1 MKLIV
6 GYDLGTASI
15 GWAVIEADDDFNP
28 IRIVKAGCRI
38 IPMSKD
44 EISDF
49 NKGILRSNASART
62 QYRGTRRIIERSK
75 IRRCRLLRVL
85 QIIGFLPKHYEES
98 IDRYGK
104 FQNNS
109 EPKIAWA
116 KDISGKMQF
125 LFMESF
131 NEMLA
136 DFQNSNSSI
145 DINHKI
151 PYDWTIFYLRKK
163 ALHAPISKNELAWVI
178 LHFNK
183 KRGYYQQRS
192 TDEKEEKDETKE
204 KVEYIEAV
212 VTKCEASNKGKKDQT
227 WYNIHLDNGLIYR
240 RTYPYEP
247 ELAGRTLK
255 LVVTTKL
262 DDSGNVKK
270 DKEGNPQISISTVKD
285 DDWNLIKNRNEELLN
300 KSNKTVGEF
309 IYDSLKSNPAIKVHG
324 DLITVIE
331 RDYYETELKLILD
344 EQSKYH
350 PELTDKKLYRKCL
363 EELYPSNEAHKN
375 NINNKDIR
383 YLISDDIL
391 MYQRPLKSQKGTI
404 SNCPYETIE
413 LKNGVIIPRKC
424 VSKSNPFFKEFRLWH
439 FLSNLKIICKQETI
453 DGIVHIDVDKTDL
466 LLHDESARVD
476 LFKKLYDLKSF
487 KQDTIIKHFI
497 KDKSKRN
504 NYRWNFAEDKEFPCN
519 ETRSQF
525 LSIIK
530 KCGLQSTV
538 DLIPAYCNNNRAT
551 TKKIAINESDL
562 WYLLYS
568 IKDKK
573 ELKKAMLNFA
583 RKKGLPEEFA
593 LKLAEI
599 KPYKSEYASYSLKAI
614 KRLLPLMRRGEL
626 WAEDNIDK
634 TTLARINKIING
646 EADDT
651 ISTRTR
657 EKAKELTDV
666 SHFKGLPLWT
676 ACYVVYDRHA
686 EASTIAKWESPQDV
700 WNWIYNFKHNS
711 LRNPVVEKVV
721 LETMKT
727 AADIWQTFGKID
739 EIHVELGR
747 QLKNDKKTRENITRQ
762 NAENEA
768 TNKRIY
774 SMLSEFN
781 EHCNDNPIQDYRP
794 NSPSQE
800 EIFKIYEDGAFNATK
815 PDDKKEDIETY
826 KTIRK
831 KFSET
836 KANKRPTITEVRKY
850 RLWLEQR
857 YRSPYTGEIIPLSK
871 LFTPEYQIEHIIP
884 QSVYFN
890 DSFTNK
896 VICEANVNQLK
907 GSQLGFAFIKK
918 HQGTKVDIG
927 NNKFVTIFQEK
938 EYIDFVTKQY
948 SHDKKK
954 LANLLTEEIPDEFID
969 RQLNDTRYISKY
981 VKGILSNI
989 VREADEQEATSRNVI
1004 TCVGQITSRLKKDWG
1019 IVDKW
1024 NELILPRFLR
1034 LQELSGNN
1042 EYTFINKSGHLVP
1055 CVPNST
1061 NTDYK
1066 RVDHRHHAMDAI
1078 IIACATRNHI
1088 NLLNNLYSKPKER
1101 TMRNILSRK
1110 LRRYESVEING
1121 EVRSVAKEFLM
1132 PWESFPTDV
1141 FKALNDI
1148 IASFKYKVRIL
1159 KNNGNK
1165 NLTPVKS
1172 LHKDTYYGLVNLRKT
1187 KQVSI
1192 DNAISCKKY
1201 VIVDKTIRKK
1211 VQELSLQ
1218 GLDDKDISK
1227 YLKKNDSVYSG
1238 IIKGKV
1244 SVYYFTNDLKTEDR
1258 MIASRK
1264 KLIDL
1269 FGGIKNAEGN
1279 EKTQKKNEKDITKY
1293 IQSISDTG
1301 IQKILFAHYNMHKDN
1316 LEFAFSE
1323 EGIMYMNDHL
1333 LELNN
1338 GHHHKPIF
1346 SARKTEILGKKYP
1359 VGNNACKSSQYV
1371 EADKE
1376 TNLYFGIYE
1385 NAEGKRS
1392 FQTISYIDSL
1402 NLCKA
1407 GLAPVPEVNEKG
1419 DNLKFYLSP
1428 NDLVY
1433 LPTIEEIER
1442 KHISNPIDKTRIY
1455 RVESFSETDIYFLPI
1470 NVASPIIPKL
1480 EFESGDKIGRAI
1492 TGEMIKYSCTPIKVD
1507 RLGNIT
1513 SIQDL

>member
-1 MKLIV
+1 MKRIV
-6 GYDLGTASI
+6 GFDLGTASI
-15 GWAVIEADDDFNP
+15 GWAVIEADDNFNP
-28 IRIVKAGCRI
+28 IRIEKAGCRI

-44 EISDF
+44 EISNF
-49 NKGILRSNASART
+49 NNGTLQSSASERT
-62 QYRGTRRIIERSK
+62 MHKGTRKLNFRSTD
-75 IRRCRLLRVL
+75 RRYRLLRVL
-85 QIIGFLPKHYEES
+85 RLMGFLPKHYEEN

-104 FQNNS
+104 FLNNS

-116 KDISGKMQF
+116 KDSSGKMQF
-125 LFMESF
+125 QFKESF
-131 NEMLA
+131 NEMLS
-136 DFQNSNSSI
+136 DFKRNNTSI
-145 DINHKI
+145 DISHKI

-163 ALHAPISKNELAWVI
+163 ALSAPISKNELAWVI
-178 LHFNK
+178 LNFNK
-183 KRGYYQQRS
+183 KRGYYQQRDS
-192 TDEKEEKDETKE
+192 ETTEKDEVNE

-212 VTKCEASNKGKKDQT
+212 VTKCEASDKGKNNQT
-227 WYNIHLDNGLIYR
+227 WYNLYLDNGLIYR
-240 RTYPYEP
+240 RTYSYNP
-247 ELAGRTLK
+247 ELKGKTLK
-255 LVVTTKL
+255 LVVKTKL
-262 DDSGNVKK
+262 DDNGNVFK
-270 DKEGNPQISISTVKD
+270 DKEGNSKISISAVKD
-285 DDWNLIKNRNEELLN
+285 DDWNLIKARNEEILN
-300 KSNKTVGEF
+300 NSKKTVGEF
-309 IYDSLKSNPAIKVHG
+309 IYDSIKSNPSIKIHG
-324 DLITVIE
+324 SLISVIE
-331 RDYYETELKLILD
+331 RDYYSTELKLILD

-350 PELTDKKLYRKCL
+350 PELTDTKLYLECL
-363 EELYPSNEAHKN
+363 DELYHSNDAHKN
-375 NINNKDIR
+375 YINKKGLR
-383 YLISDDIL
+383 YLLSDDIL
-391 MYQRPLKSQKGTI
+391 MYQRPLKPQKGNI
-404 SNCPYETIE
+404 SNCPYETVQ
-413 LKNGVIIPRKC
+413 LKNGEIIPRKC

-439 FLSNLKIICKQETI
+439 FLSNLRIICKQETI

-573 ELKKAMLNFA
+573 ELKKAMLNFT

-593 LKLAEI
+593 AKLAEI

-614 KRLLPLMRRGEL
+614 KRLLPLMRTGEL
-626 WAEDNIDK
+626 WTEDNIDK
-634 TTLARINKIING
+634 TTLARIYKIING
-646 EADDT
+646 EASDT
-651 ISTRTR
+651 ISIRTR
-657 EKAKELTDV
+657 EKTKELTEV
-666 SHFKGLPLWT
+666 SHFKSLPLWT

-727 AADIWQTFGKID
+727 AADIWQKFGKID

-747 QLKNDKKTRENITRQ
+747 RLKNDKKERERITRQ

-768 TNKRIY
+768 TNRRIY
-774 SMLSEFN
+774 SMLSEFH
-781 EHCNDNPIQDYRP
+781 EHCTDNPIQDYRP

-800 EIFKIYEDGAFNATK
+800 EIFKIYEDGAFNAI
-815 PDDKKEDIETY
+815 DENDKKEDIDKY
-826 KTIRK
+826 KDIRK

-836 KANKRPTITEVRKY
+836 KDNKRPTPGEVKKY

-857 YRSPYTGEIIPLSK
+857 YKSPYTGETIPLSK

-884 QSVYFN
+884 QSAYFN
-890 DSFTNK
+890 DSFSNK
-896 VICEANVNQLK
+896 VICEASVNKLKSNQL
-907 GSQLGFAFIKK
+907 GYAFIKK
-918 HQGTKVDIG
+918 YHGEKVEIG
-927 NNKFVTIFQEK
+927 NNRFVTIFEEK

-954 LANLLTEEIPDEFID
+954 LSNLLSEEIPDEFID

-989 VREADEQEATSRNVI
+989 VREDGEQEATSKNVI

-1034 LQELSGNN
+1034 LQELSGKN
-1042 EYTFINKSGHLVP
+1042 EYTFRNKSGHLVP
-1055 CVPNST
+1055 CVPNSI

-1078 IIACATRNHI
+1078 IIACATRNHV
-1088 NLLNNLYSKPKER
+1088 NLLNNLYSKPENWK
-1101 TMRNILSRK
+1101 MRKYLSAK
-1110 LRRYESVEING
+1110 LRRQEPTILDNKQVTVS
-1121 EVRSVAKEFLM
+1121 KEFLL
-1132 PWESFPTDV
+1132 PWDSFPNDV
-1141 FKALNDI
+1141 FMALNDI

-1192 DNAISCKKY
+1192 DDAISCKKY

-1218 GLDDKDISK
+1218 GLDNEYISK

-1238 IIKGKV
+1238 IIKGKVSKV

-1269 FGGIKNAEGN
+1269 FGGIKNTKGN
-1279 EKTQKKNEKDITKY
+1279 EKAKKKTEEKITEI

-1338 GHHHKPIF
+1338 GHHHKPIL
-1346 SARKTEILGKKYP
+1346 SARKTETFGKKYP

-1376 TNLYFGIYE
+1376 TNLYFCIYE

-1419 DNLKFYLSP
+1419 DKLKFYLSP
-1428 NDLVY
+1428 YDLVY

-1442 KHISNPIDKTRIY
+1442 KHVSNPIDKNRIY
-1455 RVESFSETDIYFLPI
+1455 RVVSSTGYKIHFLPV
-1470 NVASPIIPKL
+1470 NVASVIVDK
-1480 EFESGDKIGRAI
+1480 FELDKSEKAI
-1492 TGEMIKYSCTPIKVD
+1492 TGEMIKYYCTPIKVD

>member
-1 MKLIV
+1 M
-6 GYDLGTASI
+6 
-15 GWAVIEADDDFNP
+15 
-28 IRIVKAGCRI
+28 
-38 IPMSKD
+38 
-44 EISDF
+44 
-49 NKGILRSNASART
+49 
-62 QYRGTRRIIERSK
+62 
-75 IRRCRLLRVL
+75 
-85 QIIGFLPKHYEES
+85 
-98 IDRYGK
+98 
-104 FQNNS
+104 
-109 EPKIAWA
+109 
-116 KDISGKMQF
+116 
-125 LFMESF
+125 
-131 NEMLA
+131 
-136 DFQNSNSSI
+136 
-145 DINHKI
+145 
-151 PYDWTIFYLRKK
+151 
-163 ALHAPISKNELAWVI
+163 
-178 LHFNK
+178 
-183 KRGYYQQRS
+183 
-192 TDEKEEKDETKE
+192 
-204 KVEYIEAV
+204 
-212 VTKCEASNKGKKDQT
+212 
-227 WYNIHLDNGLIYR
+227 
-240 RTYPYEP
+240 
-247 ELAGRTLK
+247 
-255 LVVTTKL
+255 
-262 DDSGNVKK
+262 
-270 DKEGNPQISISTVKD
+270 
-285 DDWNLIKNRNEELLN
+285 
-300 KSNKTVGEF
+300 
-309 IYDSLKSNPAIKVHG
+309 
-324 DLITVIE
+324 
-331 RDYYETELKLILD
+331 
-344 EQSKYH
+344 
-350 PELTDKKLYRKCL
+350 
-363 EELYPSNEAHKN
+363 
-375 NINNKDIR
+375 
-383 YLISDDIL
+383 
-391 MYQRPLKSQKGTI
+391 
-404 SNCPYETIE
+404 
-413 LKNGVIIPRKC
+413 
-424 VSKSNPFFKEFRLWH
+424 
-439 FLSNLKIICKQETI
+439 
-453 DGIVHIDVDKTDL
+453 
-466 LLHDESARVD
+466 
-476 LFKKLYDLKSF
+476 
-487 KQDTIIKHFI
+487 
-497 KDKSKRN
+497 
-504 NYRWNFAEDKEFPCN
+504 
-519 ETRSQF
+519 
-525 LSIIK
+525 
-530 KCGLQSTV
+530 
-538 DLIPAYCNNNRAT
+538 
-551 TKKIAINESDL
+551 
-562 WYLLYS
+562 
-568 IKDKK
+568 
-573 ELKKAMLNFA
+573 
-583 RKKGLPEEFA
+583 
-593 LKLAEI
+593 
-599 KPYKSEYASYSLKAI
+599 
-614 KRLLPLMRRGEL
+614 
-626 WAEDNIDK
+626 
-634 TTLARINKIING
+634 
-646 EADDT
+646 
-651 ISTRTR
+651 
-657 EKAKELTDV
+657 
-666 SHFKGLPLWT
+666 
-676 ACYVVYDRHA
+676 
-686 EASTIAKWESPQDV
+686 
-700 WNWIYNFKHNS
+700 
-711 LRNPVVEKVV
+711 
-721 LETMKT
+721 
-727 AADIWQTFGKID
+727 
-739 EIHVELGR
+739 
-747 QLKNDKKTRENITRQ
+747 
-762 NAENEA
+762 
-768 TNKRIY
+768 
-774 SMLSEFN
+774 
-781 EHCNDNPIQDYRP
+781 
-794 NSPSQE
+794 
-800 EIFKIYEDGAFNATK
+800 
-815 PDDKKEDIETY
+815 
-826 KTIRK
+826 
-831 KFSET
+831 
-836 KANKRPTITEVRKY
+836 
-850 RLWLEQR
+850 
-857 YRSPYTGEIIPLSK
+857 
-871 LFTPEYQIEHIIP
+871 
-884 QSVYFN
+884 YFN

-1159 KNNGNK
+1159 KNSGNK
-1165 NLTPVKS
+1165 NFTPTKS
-1172 LHKDTYYGLVNLRKT
+1172 LHKDTYYGLVNLCRPKT
-1187 KQVSI
+1187 VRLSDALSYKQ
-1192 DNAISCKKY
+1192 Y

-1211 VQELSLQ
+1211 AKELSVQ
-1218 GLDDKDISK
+1218 GLDDKGILK
-1227 YLKKNDSVYSG
+1227 YFKKNISVYPG
-1238 IIKGKV
+1238 IVNDKV
-1244 SVYYFTNDLKTEDR
+1244 SVYYFTNDLKAEDR

-1269 FGGIKNAEGN
+1269 FEDVRTASNNETARKNF
-1279 EKTQKKNEKDITKY
+1279 EKNILK
-1293 IQSISDTG
+1293 ISDTG
-1301 IQKILFAHYNMHKDN
+1301 IQKILRAHYNMHKDN

-1419 DNLKFYLSP
+1419 DKLKFYLSP

>member
-49 NKGILRSNASART
+49 NKGILRSTASART

-75 IRRCRLLRVL
+75 TRRCRLLRVL

-104 FQNNS
+104 FLNNS

-247 ELAGRTLK
+247 EIAGRTFK

-285 DDWNLIKNRNEELLN
+285 DDWNLIKTRNEELLN

-439 FLSNLKIICKQETI
+439 FLSNLKIICKQETT
-453 DGIVHIDVDKTDL
+453 DGTIHVDVDRTNLFLPD
-466 LLHDESARVD
+466 DSARVD
-476 LFKKLYDLKSF
+476 LFKKLYDLKTI
-487 KQDTIIKHFI
+487 KQDTIINHLI
-497 KDKSKRN
+497 KDKSQRN
-504 NYRWNFAEDKEFPCN
+504 KYRWNFAEDKEFPCN

-538 DLIPAYCNNNRAT
+538 DLIPAYCEKNSPRTN
-551 TKKIAINESDL
+551 KIAINESEL

-573 ELKKAMLNFA
+573 ELKKAMLNFT

-593 LKLAEI
+593 AKLANI

-614 KRLLPLMRRGEL
+614 KRLLPIMRRGEL

-634 TTLARINKIING
+634 TTLTRINKIIDG

-657 EKAKELTDV
+657 EKAKENKLTEV

-676 ACYVVYDRHA
+676 ACYVVYNRHA

-700 WNWIYNFKHNS
+700 WNWIYSFKHNS

-747 QLKNDKKTRENITRQ
+747 QLKNDKKARESITRQ

-768 TNKRIY
+768 TNRRIY
-774 SMLSEFN
+774 SMLSEFH
-781 EHCNDNPIQDYRP
+781 EYCNDNPIQDYRP

-800 EIFKIYEDGAFNATK
+800 EIFKIYEDGAFNTTK
-815 PDDKKEDIETY
+815 PDDKKEDIEIY

-836 KANKRPTITEVRKY
+836 KANKRPTISEVKKY

-907 GSQLGFAFIKK
+907 GNQLGFAFIKK
-918 HQGTKVDIG
+918 HQGTKVEIG

-938 EYIDFVTKQY
+938 EYVDFVTKQY

-989 VREADEQEATSRNVI
+989 VREANEQEATSRNVI

-1088 NLLNNLYSKPKER
+1088 NLLNNLYSKPKEQ

-1121 EVRSVAKEFLM
+1121 EVRSVAKEFIK
-1132 PWESFPTDV
+1132 PWDSFPYDV
-1141 FKALNDI
+1141 FMALNDI

-1159 KNNGNK
+1159 KNNGN
-1165 NLTPVKS
+1165 NNFTPTKS
-1172 LHKDTYYGLVNLRKT
+1172 LHKDTYYGLVNLRRPKD
-1187 KQVSI
+1187 VSI
-1192 DNAISCKKY
+1192 STALSNNQY
-1201 VIVDKTIRKK
+1201 VIADKSIRQK
-1211 VQELSLQ
+1211 LSKLISQ
-1218 GLDDKDISK
+1218 GFDQKAIVN
-1227 YLKKNDSVYSG
+1227 YFKKNYSEYPA
-1238 IIKGKV
+1238 IKNNKIT
-1244 SVYYFTNDLKTEDR
+1244 VYYFTNDLKAKDR

-1269 FGGIKNAEGN
+1269 FEDVRTASNNETARKNF
-1279 EKTQKKNEKDITKY
+1279 EKNILK
-1293 IQSISDTG
+1293 ISDTG
-1301 IQKILFAHYNMHKDN
+1301 IQKILRAHYNMHKDN

-1323 EGIMYMNDHL
+1323 EGIMFMNDHL
-1333 LELNN
+1333 LELNE
-1338 GHHHKPIF
+1338 GRHHKPIF
-1346 SARKTEILGKKYP
+1346 HARRTEVLNKKYP
-1359 VGNNACKSSQYV
+1359 VGHDSCKASQYV
-1371 EADKE
+1371 EADE
-1376 TNLYFGIYE
+1376 CTNLYFGIYE
-1385 NAEGKRS
+1385 DAEGNRS
-1392 FQTISYIDSL
+1392 FQTISYIDAL
-1402 NLCKA
+1402 ALCKA
-1407 GLAPVPEVNEKG
+1407 GQQPVPEINEKG
-1419 DNLKFYLSP
+1419 NKLKFYLSP

-1433 LPTIEEIER
+1433 LPTSEEIEN
-1442 KHISNPIDKTRIY
+1442 KHISYPIDKNRIY
-1455 RVESFSETDIYFLPI
+1455 RVISFTGTQIFFLPV
-1470 NVASPIIPKL
+1470 NVASVIVDKL
-1480 EFESGDKIGRAI
+1480 EFDSLNKKEKAI
-1492 TGEMIKYSCTPIKVD
+1492 TGEMIKNSCTPIKVD

-1513 SIQDL
+1513 FIQDL

>member
-1 MKLIV
+1 M
-6 GYDLGTASI
+6 
-15 GWAVIEADDDFNP
+15 
-28 IRIVKAGCRI
+28 
-38 IPMSKD
+38 
-44 EISDF
+44 
-49 NKGILRSNASART
+49 
-62 QYRGTRRIIERSK
+62 
-75 IRRCRLLRVL
+75 
-85 QIIGFLPKHYEES
+85 
-98 IDRYGK
+98 
-104 FQNNS
+104 
-109 EPKIAWA
+109 
-116 KDISGKMQF
+116 
-125 LFMESF
+125 
-131 NEMLA
+131 
-136 DFQNSNSSI
+136 
-145 DINHKI
+145 
-151 PYDWTIFYLRKK
+151 
-163 ALHAPISKNELAWVI
+163 
-178 LHFNK
+178 
-183 KRGYYQQRS
+183 
-192 TDEKEEKDETKE
+192 
-204 KVEYIEAV
+204 
-212 VTKCEASNKGKKDQT
+212 
-227 WYNIHLDNGLIYR
+227 
-240 RTYPYEP
+240 
-247 ELAGRTLK
+247 
-255 LVVTTKL
+255 
-262 DDSGNVKK
+262 
-270 DKEGNPQISISTVKD
+270 
-285 DDWNLIKNRNEELLN
+285 
-300 KSNKTVGEF
+300 
-309 IYDSLKSNPAIKVHG
+309 
-324 DLITVIE
+324 
-331 RDYYETELKLILD
+331 
-344 EQSKYH
+344 
-350 PELTDKKLYRKCL
+350 
-363 EELYPSNEAHKN
+363 
-375 NINNKDIR
+375 
-383 YLISDDIL
+383 
-391 MYQRPLKSQKGTI
+391 
-404 SNCPYETIE
+404 
-413 LKNGVIIPRKC
+413 
-424 VSKSNPFFKEFRLWH
+424 
-439 FLSNLKIICKQETI
+439 
-453 DGIVHIDVDKTDL
+453 DKTDL

-573 ELKKAMLNFA
+573 ELKKAMLNFT

-593 LKLAEI
+593 AKLAEI

-614 KRLLPLMRRGEL
+614 KRLLPLMRTGEL
-626 WAEDNIDK
+626 WTEDNIDK
-634 TTLARINKIING
+634 TTLARIYKIING
-646 EADDT
+646 EASDT
-651 ISTRTR
+651 ISIRTR
-657 EKAKELTDV
+657 EKTKELTEV
-666 SHFKGLPLWT
+666 SHFKSLPLWT

-727 AADIWQTFGKID
+727 AADIWQKFGKID

-747 QLKNDKKTRENITRQ
+747 RLKNDKKERERITRQ

-768 TNKRIY
+768 TNRRIY
-774 SMLSEFN
+774 SMLSEFH
-781 EHCNDNPIQDYRP
+781 EHCTDNPIQDYRP

-800 EIFKIYEDGAFNATK
+800 EIFKIYEDGAFNVIDK
-815 PDDKKEDIETY
+815 DDKKEDIEKY
-826 KTIRK
+826 KDIRK

-836 KANKRPTITEVRKY
+836 KDNKRPTPGEVKKY

-857 YRSPYTGEIIPLSK
+857 YKSPYTGEIIPLSK

-884 QSVYFN
+884 QSAYFN
-890 DSFTNK
+890 DSFSNK
-896 VICEANVNQLK
+896 VICEASVNKLKSNQL
-907 GSQLGFAFIKK
+907 GYAFIKK
-918 HQGTKVDIG
+918 HHGEKVEIG
-927 NNKFVTIFQEK
+927 NNRFVTIFEEK

-954 LANLLTEEIPDEFID
+954 LANLLSEEIPDEFID

-989 VREADEQEATSRNVI
+989 VREDGEQEATSKNVI

-1034 LQELSGNN
+1034 LQELSGKN

-1055 CVPNST
+1055 CVPNSI

-1078 IIACATRNHI
+1078 IIACATRNHV
-1088 NLLNNLYSKPKER
+1088 NLLNNLYSKPENWK
-1101 TMRNILSRK
+1101 MRKYLSAK
-1110 LRRYESVEING
+1110 LRRQEPTILDNKQVTVS
-1121 EVRSVAKEFLM
+1121 KEFLL
-1132 PWESFPTDV
+1132 PWDSFPKDV
-1141 FKALNDI
+1141 FMALNDI

-1192 DNAISCKKY
+1192 KDAISCKKY

-1218 GLDDKDISK
+1218 GLDDKDILK
-1227 YLKKNDSVYSG
+1227 YLKNNDSVYSG

-1244 SVYYFTNDLKTEDR
+1244 SVYYFTNDLKTENH

-1269 FGGIKNAEGN
+1269 FGGIKNTEGN
-1279 EKTQKKNEKDITKY
+1279 ETAKKKTEEKITEI

-1323 EGIMYMNDHL
+1323 EGIMFMNDHL

-1346 SARKTEILGKKYP
+1346 YARKTEPLGKKYP

-1385 NAEGKRS
+1385 NAEGDRS
-1392 FQTISYIDSL
+1392 FQTTSYIDSL

-1407 GLAPVPEVNEKG
+1407 GLAPVPEVNENG
-1419 DNLKFYLSP
+1419 DKLMFYLSP

-1442 KHISNPIDKTRIY
+1442 KHISNPIDKNRIY
-1455 RVESFSETDIYFLPI
+1455 RVISFTGNQIFFLPV
-1470 NVASPIIPKL
+1470 NVASVIVDKF
-1480 EFESGDKIGRAI
+1480 EFDSLNKKERAI
-1492 TGEMIKYSCTPIKVD
+1492 TGEMIKNSCTPIKVD